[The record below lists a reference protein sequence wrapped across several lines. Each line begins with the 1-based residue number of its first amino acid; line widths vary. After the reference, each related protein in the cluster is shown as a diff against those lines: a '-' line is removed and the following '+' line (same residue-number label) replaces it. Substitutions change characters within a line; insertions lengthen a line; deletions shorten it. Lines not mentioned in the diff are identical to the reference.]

1 MFVYLHISNNNKN
14 KQSVMANPNFKG
26 RPKGSGKSTFIEDPL
41 LGNFKIVVDEYSY
54 NVVDLIKDKTI
65 GFYTNLGTAV
75 LAIAKHQTNKDG
87 VFSLTEYANNFET
100 IHTNLKEAIL
110 R

>member
-1 MFVYLHISNNNKN
+1 
-14 KQSVMANPNFKG
+14 MANLNFKG

-41 LGNFKIVVDEYSY
+41 LGDYKIVVDEYSY
-54 NVVDLIKDKTI
+54 NVVDTTKEKTI

-75 LAIAKHQTNKDG
+75 LAIAKQQTNQDRI
-87 VFSLTEYANNFET
+87 FSLKEYAQEFET

>member
-1 MFVYLHISNNNKN
+1 
-14 KQSVMANPNFKG
+14 MANPNFKG

-54 NVVDLIKDKTI
+54 NVVDTIKEKTI

-75 LAIAKHQTNKDG
+75 LAIAKHLSNKDG
-87 VFSLTEYANNFET
+87 VFTLTEYAENFET
-100 IHTNLKEAIL
+100 THNNLKEAIL

>member
-1 MFVYLHISNNNKN
+1 
-14 KQSVMANPNFKG
+14 MANPNFKG
-26 RPKGSGKSTFIEDPL
+26 RPKGSGKSTFIEDAL
-41 LGNFKIVVDEYSY
+41 LGDYKIVVDEYSY
-54 NVVDLIKDKTI
+54 NVVDTTKEKTI

-75 LAIAKHQTNKDG
+75 LAVAKHLSNTDG
-87 VFSLTEYANNFET
+87 VFTLKEYAKNFET

>member
-1 MFVYLHISNNNKN
+1 
-14 KQSVMANPNFKG
+14 MANPNFKG
-26 RPKGSGKSTFIEDPL
+26 RPKGSGKSIFIEDAL
-41 LGNFKIVVDEYSY
+41 LGDYKIVVDEYSY
-54 NVVDLIKDKTI
+54 NVVDTTKEKTI

-75 LAIAKHQTNKDG
+75 LAIAKHQTNKNG
-87 VFSLTEYANNFET
+87 VFSLKEYAHNFET